1 MDLGQLGFGV
11 TGHLDEDVVR
21 WLAPTVEEVGFRTLW
36 FNDIPGGDS
45 LTRVKIAAGLTDR
58 IRIGTGVIPL
68 DRRPAKEILAEVES
82 LGLPADRLLL
92 GVGSGSTKGAAG
104 VDLVRREVPVL
115 KEGYGG
121 AVIVGALGPRMR
133 KVGAQDA
140 DGILL
145 NWLTPETAQ
154 EARDQMREDAR
165 GVPGADPM
173 LVTYVRVGYGEAAR
187 PVLEAEAARY
197 GEIPGYKANLARLG
211 IRAIDAA
218 VYGTTPRAVQEGIAA
233 YLGTVDEVVIR
244 AITPNESVE
253 DYRALIGAFLA
264 DI

>member
-11 TGHLDEDVVR
+11 TGHLDEEVVR
-21 WLAPTVEEVGFRTLW
+21 WLAPTVEEAGFRTLW

-45 LTRVKIAAGLTDR
+45 LTRVKIAAGLTER

-68 DRRPAKEILAEVES
+68 DRRPAKDILAEVNE

-92 GVGSGSTKGAAG
+92 GVGSGGVKGAAG
-104 VDLVRREVPVL
+104 VDLVKRELLAL
-115 KEGYGG
+115 KAGYGG
-121 AVIVGALGPRMR
+121 SIVVGALGPRMR

-145 NWLTPETAQ
+145 NWLTPQTAR
-154 EARDQMREDAR
+154 EAREQMRDDAK
-165 GVPGADPM
+165 AAHATDPI

-197 GEIPGYKANLARLG
+197 GEIPGYKANFARLG

-218 VYGTTPRAVQEGIAA
+218 VYGTTSREVQSGISA

-244 AITPNESVE
+244 AITPNESVD
-253 DYRALIGAFLA
+253 DYQALIGAFLQ
-264 DI
+264 DV

>member
-173 LVTYVRVGYGEAAR
+173 LVTYVRVGYGE
-187 PVLEAEAARY
+187 
-197 GEIPGYKANLARLG
+197 
-211 IRAIDAA
+211 
-218 VYGTTPRAVQEGIAA
+218 
-233 YLGTVDEVVIR
+233 
-244 AITPNESVE
+244 
-253 DYRALIGAFLA
+253 
-264 DI
+264 